1 MESTKI
7 AIVGCGF
14 LGTSLAKYLKDFFSV
29 TTFDVIPQPKLLQNY
44 NIEHK
49 ICDITNF
56 NQLQENI
63 GNTTVIIHTVATNLS
78 NIPSNS
84 LAYDINI
91 RGMQNV
97 CEMVSKNESI
107 RGMILCS
114 SWHVYGEQEILGEIN
129 EDYGYRPDKVEDR
142 AKIYVL
148 SKVIQDCIVR
158 FFDKKQNEKIF
169 GAFRLGTIL
178 DYNMRDDTAAG
189 KFITK
194 ALAGDEVTPYKHSM
208 NRPMFFVSMND
219 VCKSFKSFIDYILMK
234 DKKSVANVDHNFNL
248 MYPTPLKIIDLANS
262 IIDSVKK
269 NSNGK
274 ILPKL
279 SIVDMGIEEPDSQIK
294 HQVRDMTQIDIS
306 KINEYLNIS
315 SLTKPEDV
323 IDQIIRSRLDK
334 MDESNG

>member
-1 MESTKI
+1 MKSTKI

-29 TTFDVIPQPKLLQNY
+29 TTFDVFPQPKLLQNY

-49 ICDITNF
+49 ICDVTNF
-56 NQLQENI
+56 NQLQEKI
-63 GNTTVIIHTVATNLS
+63 ETTSIIVHTVATNLA

-91 RGMQNV
+91 RGTQNV
-97 CEMVSKNESI
+97 CETVSKNESI

-114 SWHVYGEQEILGEIN
+114 SWHVYGDQNIFEEIN
-129 EDYGYRPDKVEDR
+129 EDYGYRPDQVEER

-158 FFDKKQNEKIF
+158 FFGKKQDEKIF

-178 DYNMRDDTAAG
+178 DYNMRNDTAAG

-194 ALAGDEVTPYKHSM
+194 ALAGDDVTPYKHSM
-208 NRPMFFVSMND
+208 NKPMFFVSMND
-219 VCKSFKSFIDYILMK
+219 VCKSFKSFIDYILTK
-234 DKKSVANVDHNFNL
+234 DKKNIGDVDHIFNL
-248 MYPTPLKIIDLANS
+248 AYPTPVKIIDLANS

-279 SIVDMGIEEPDSQIK
+279 SIVDLGIEGIDSQIQ
-294 HQVRDMTQIDIS
+294 HQARAMTQIDIS

>member
-1 MESTKI
+1 MKSPEI

-29 TTFDVIPQPKLLQNY
+29 TTFDVISQPKLLQNY

-49 ICDITNF
+49 ICDITDF
-56 NQLQENI
+56 NQLQEKI
-63 GNTTVIIHTVATNLS
+63 GSTSIIIHTVATNLA

-91 RGMQNV
+91 KGTQNL
-97 CEMVSKNESI
+97 CETVTKNESI

-114 SWHVYGEQEILGEIN
+114 SWHVYGEQDISGDMN

-142 AKIYVL
+142 AKIYAL
-148 SKVIQDCIVR
+148 SKVIQDCIIR
-158 FFDKKQNEKIF
+158 FFDKKQDEKIF

-219 VCKSFKSFIDYILMK
+219 VCQSFKSFIDYILMK
-234 DKKSVANVDHNFNL
+234 DKKNIGNVDHIFNL
-248 MYPTPLKIIDLANS
+248 AYPTPMKIIDLANS

-274 ILPKL
+274 ISPKL
-279 SIVDMGIEEPDSQIK
+279 SIVDMGVEETHSQIVDK
-294 HQVRDMTQIDIS
+294 SVQLDIS
-306 KINEYLNIS
+306 RINEYLNIS

-323 IDQIIRSRLDK
+323 IDQIIKSRLDK

>member
-1 MESTKI
+1 MKSTKI

-29 TTFDVIPQPKLLQNY
+29 TTFDVFPQPKLLQNY

-49 ICDITNF
+49 ICDVTNF
-56 NQLQENI
+56 NQLQEKI
-63 GNTTVIIHTVATNLS
+63 ETTSIIVHTVATNLA

-91 RGMQNV
+91 KGIQNV
-97 CEMVSKNESI
+97 CETVSKNESI

-114 SWHVYGEQEILGEIN
+114 SWHVYGDQDISGDIN
-129 EDYGYRPDKVEDR
+129 EDYGYRPDKVEER
-142 AKIYVL
+142 AKIYAL

-158 FFDKKQNEKIF
+158 FFGKKQDEKIF
-169 GAFRLGTIL
+169 GIFRLGTIL
-178 DYNMRDDTAAG
+178 DYNMRNGTAAG

-194 ALAGDEVTPYKHSM
+194 ALAGDDVTPYKHSM
-208 NRPMFFVSMND
+208 NKPMFFVSMND
-219 VCKSFKSFIDYILMK
+219 VCKSFKSFIDYILTK
-234 DKKSVANVDHNFNL
+234 DKKNIGDVDHIFNL
-248 MYPTPLKIIDLANS
+248 MYPTSMKIIDLANS

-279 SIVDMGIEEPDSQIK
+279 SIVDLGIEETDSQIVEK
-294 HQVRDMTQIDIS
+294 SAQIDIS
-306 KINEYLNIS
+306 KIKECLNIS

-323 IDQIIRSRLDK
+323 VDQIIRSRLDK

>member
-1 MESTKI
+1 MKSTKI

-29 TTFDVIPQPKLLQNY
+29 TTFDVFPQPKLLQNY

-56 NQLQENI
+56 NQLQEKI
-63 GNTTVIIHTVATNLS
+63 ETTSIIIHTVATNLA

-91 RGMQNV
+91 KGIQNV
-97 CEMVSKNESI
+97 CETVSKNESI

-114 SWHVYGEQEILGEIN
+114 SWHVYGDQDISGNIS
-129 EDYGYRPDKVEDR
+129 EDYGYRPDKVEER
-142 AKIYVL
+142 AKIYAL

-158 FFDKKQNEKIF
+158 FFGKKQDDKIF
-169 GAFRLGTIL
+169 GIFRLGTIL

-189 KFITK
+189 KFIIK
-194 ALAGDEVTPYKHSM
+194 ALAGDDVTPYKHSM
-208 NRPMFFVSMND
+208 NKPMFFISMND
-219 VCKSFKSFIDYILMK
+219 VCKSFKSFIDYILTK
-234 DKKSVANVDHNFNL
+234 DKKNIPNIDHIFNL
-248 MYPTPLKIIDLANS
+248 MYPTSMKIIDLANS
-262 IIDSVKK
+262 IINSVKK

-279 SIVDMGIEEPDSQIK
+279 SIVDLGIEETDSQIQ
-294 HQVRDMTQIDIS
+294 HQARDMIQIDIS

-334 MDESNG
+334 SDESHG

>member
-1 MESTKI
+1 MKSTKI

-29 TTFDVIPQPKLLQNY
+29 TTFDVFPQPKLLQNY

-49 ICDITNF
+49 ICDVTNF
-56 NQLQENI
+56 NQLQEKI
-63 GNTTVIIHTVATNLS
+63 ETTSIIVHTVATNLA

-84 LAYDINI
+84 LAYDINV
-91 RGMQNV
+91 RGTQNV
-97 CEMVSKNESI
+97 CETVSKNESI

-114 SWHVYGEQEILGEIN
+114 SWHVYGDQNIFGEIN
-129 EDYGYRPDKVEDR
+129 EDYGYRPDQVEER

-158 FFDKKQNEKIF
+158 FFGKKQDEKIF
-169 GAFRLGTIL
+169 GIFRLGTIL

-189 KFITK
+189 KFIIK
-194 ALAGDEVTPYKHSM
+194 ALAGDDVTPYKHSM
-208 NRPMFFVSMND
+208 NKPMFFVSMND
-219 VCKSFKSFIDYILMK
+219 VCKSFKSFIDYILTK
-234 DKKSVANVDHNFNL
+234 DKKNIPKVDHTFNL
-248 MYPTPLKIIDLANS
+248 MYPTSMKIIDLANS

-279 SIVDMGIEEPDSQIK
+279 SIVDLGIEGIDSQIQ
-294 HQVRDMTQIDIS
+294 HQARAMTQIDIS

-334 MDESNG
+334 MDESNA

>member
-1 MESTKI
+1 MKSTKI

-29 TTFDVIPQPKLLQNY
+29 TTFDVFPQPKLLQNY

-56 NQLQENI
+56 NQLQEKI
-63 GNTTVIIHTVATNLS
+63 ETTSIIIHTVATNLA

-91 RGMQNV
+91 KGIQNV
-97 CEMVSKNESI
+97 CETVSKNESI

-114 SWHVYGEQEILGEIN
+114 SWHVYGDQDISGDIN
-129 EDYGYRPDKVEDR
+129 EDYGYRPDKVEER
-142 AKIYVL
+142 AKIYAL

-158 FFDKKQNEKIF
+158 FFDKKQDEKIF

-178 DYNMRDDTAAG
+178 DYNMRNDTAAG

-194 ALAGDEVTPYKHSM
+194 ALAGDDVTPYKHSM
-208 NRPMFFVSMND
+208 NKPMFFVSMND
-219 VCKSFKSFIDYILMK
+219 VCKSFKSFIDYILTK
-234 DKKSVANVDHNFNL
+234 DKKNIGDVDHIFNL
-248 MYPTPLKIIDLANS
+248 AYPTPVKIIDLANS

-279 SIVDMGIEEPDSQIK
+279 SIVDLGIEETDSQIVEK
-294 HQVRDMTQIDIS
+294 SAQIDIS
-306 KINEYLNIS
+306 KIKECLNIS

-334 MDESNG
+334 SDESHG

>member
-1 MESTKI
+1 MKSTKI

-29 TTFDVIPQPKLLQNY
+29 TTFDVFPQPKLLQNY

-49 ICDITNF
+49 ICDVTNF
-56 NQLQENI
+56 NQLQEKI
-63 GNTTVIIHTVATNLS
+63 ETTSIIVHTVATNLA

-91 RGMQNV
+91 KGIQNV
-97 CEMVSKNESI
+97 CETVSKNESI

-114 SWHVYGEQEILGEIN
+114 SWHVYGDQDISGDIS
-129 EDYGYRPDKVEDR
+129 EDYGYRPDKVEER

-158 FFDKKQNEKIF
+158 FFDKKQDEKIF

-178 DYNMRDDTAAG
+178 DYNMRNDTAAG

-194 ALAGDEVTPYKHSM
+194 ALDGDDVTPYKHSM
-208 NRPMFFVSMND
+208 NKPMFFVSMND
-219 VCKSFKSFIDYILMK
+219 VCKSFKSFIDYILTK
-234 DKKSVANVDHNFNL
+234 DKKNIGNVDHIFNL
-248 MYPTPLKIIDLANS
+248 AYPTPVKIIDLANS

-279 SIVDMGIEEPDSQIK
+279 SIVDLGIEETDSQIVEK
-294 HQVRDMTQIDIS
+294 STQIDIS

-315 SLTKPEDV
+315 SLTKPEDM

-334 MDESNG
+334 MDESNA

>member
-1 MESTKI
+1 MKSTKI

-29 TTFDVIPQPKLLQNY
+29 TTFDITPQPKLLENY

-56 NQLQENI
+56 NQLQEKI
-63 GNTTVIIHTVATNLS
+63 GNTTIIIHTVATNLA

-91 RGMQNV
+91 KGIQNV
-97 CEMVSKNESI
+97 CETVSKNESI

-114 SWHVYGEQEILGEIN
+114 SWHVYGDQDISGNIS
-129 EDYGYRPDKVEDR
+129 EDYGYRPDKVEER
-142 AKIYVL
+142 AKIYAL

-158 FFDKKQNEKIF
+158 FFDKKQDEKIF

-178 DYNMRDDTAAG
+178 DYNMRNDTAAG

-194 ALAGDEVTPYKHSM
+194 ALDGDDVTPYKHSM
-208 NRPMFFVSMND
+208 NKPMFFVSMND
-219 VCKSFKSFIDYILMK
+219 VCKSFKSFIDYILTK
-234 DKKSVANVDHNFNL
+234 DKKNIGNVDHIFNL
-248 MYPTPLKIIDLANS
+248 AYPTPVKIIDLANS

-279 SIVDMGIEEPDSQIK
+279 SIVDLGIEETDSQIVEK
-294 HQVRDMTQIDIS
+294 STQIDIS

-315 SLTKPEDV
+315 SLTKPEDM
-323 IDQIIRSRLDK
+323 IDQIIRSRLEK

>member
-1 MESTKI
+1 
-7 AIVGCGF
+7 
-14 LGTSLAKYLKDFFSV
+14 
-29 TTFDVIPQPKLLQNY
+29 
-44 NIEHK
+44 
-49 ICDITNF
+49 
-56 NQLQENI
+56 
-63 GNTTVIIHTVATNLS
+63 
-78 NIPSNS
+78 
-84 LAYDINI
+84 
-91 RGMQNV
+91 
-97 CEMVSKNESI
+97 
-107 RGMILCS
+107 MILCS
-114 SWHVYGEQEILGEIN
+114 SWHVYCEQDISGNMN

-142 AKIYVL
+142 AKIYAL

-169 GAFRLGTIL
+169 GVFRLGTIL

-279 SIVDMGIEEPDSQIK
+279 SIVDLNGRIISILRNRKLNPGQYQSMWDGDNSYGNQVSSGINLVVLELNDVLIQ
-294 HQVRDMTQIDIS
+294 TQKLILL
-306 KINEYLNIS
+306 K
-315 SLTKPEDV
+315 
-323 IDQIIRSRLDK
+323 
-334 MDESNG
+334 